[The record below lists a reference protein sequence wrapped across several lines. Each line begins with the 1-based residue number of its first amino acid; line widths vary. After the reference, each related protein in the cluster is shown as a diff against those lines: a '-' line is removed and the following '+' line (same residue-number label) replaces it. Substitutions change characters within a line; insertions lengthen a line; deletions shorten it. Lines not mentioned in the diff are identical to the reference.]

1 MALHTLTDPAPRED
15 TPTRAQLD
23 GWRDAAPEPRPDW
36 TTPDQGLPP
45 APLVLDDVVLVL
57 AVPAATFDR
66 LERDA
71 VEQEVDVHR
80 WARLLLRA
88 ASAATSSRDR

>member
-1 MALHTLTDPAPRED
+1 MAIQPTNPLPKDDALTRYELHEI
-15 TPTRAQLD
+15 RAT
-23 GWRDAAPEPRPDW
+23 AAEPQPDW
-36 TTPDQGLPP
+36 TTPDQGPPP

-71 VEQEVDVHR
+71 ADQELDVHR

-88 ASAATSSRDR
+88 ASVATSSTDR